1 MLLKLLLAPAL
12 LLLLVSLLNV
22 VQAPAWSPWRL
33 GVLSGEFGH
42 WLALAAL
49 GVAGLAAMR
58 GVAPA
63 VPEQGG
69 ALALRWMTC
78 GLALVAAGLFAVPA
92 FQAWR
97 IGQAL
102 PERVRA
108 LFVGKIPT
116 TRALPERS
124 AFSLTGLFGG
134 DPEPVPVE
142 TLTVAP
148 GLPLDFYR
156 AVRSDGR
163 AAPCV
168 IVVHGGGWDSGDR
181 TQLPGLNHWLA
192 RRGYAV
198 AAISYRLAPAHR
210 WPAQRDDVLQA
221 IAFLKTRASA
231 LGVDATRLVLLGR
244 SAGGQIAQTVG
255 YTAGD
260 PVLRGVIGL
269 YSPSDL
275 IFGYVNTTEDDMLR
289 SPALM
294 RQYLGG
300 SPETARAAYESAS
313 ALYHVTP
320 RVPPTLL
327 LHGRNDALVWY
338 RHSERLEAKLR
349 EAGVPCL
356 HVALPWATHAFEYN
370 LHGPGGQLTTYALEG
385 FLAAVAGGERR

>member
-1 MLLKLLLAPAL
+1 MLLKLLLALAL

-49 GVAGLAAMR
+49 GVALA
-58 GVAPA
+58 GVLG
-63 VPEQGG
+63 QGG
-69 ALALRWMTC
+69 AHALRGMTC

-92 FQAWR
+92 FHAWR

-102 PERVRA
+102 PAGLRTSFAATSKTPV
-108 LFVGKIPT
+108 
-116 TRALPERS
+116 LPERD
-124 AFSLTGLFGG
+124 AFSLAGFLGR

-142 TLTVAP
+142 TLAVAP

-163 AAPCV
+163 ATPCV

-192 RRGYAV
+192 RQGYAV

-231 LGVDATRLVLLGR
+231 LGLDATRLVLLGR

-260 PVLRGVIGL
+260 PAIRGVVGL

-300 SPETARAAYESAS
+300 SPETARANYESAS
-313 ALYHVTP
+313 ALFHVTP

-385 FLAAVAGGERR
+385 FLAAVTSGDRR

>member
-1 MLLKLLLAPAL
+1 MLLKILLTVAV
-12 LLLLVSLLNV
+12 LLVLLGLLNV
-22 VQAPAWSPWRL
+22 VQAPAWSPWKL

-42 WLALAAL
+42 WLAL
-49 GVAGLAAMR
+49 
-58 GVAPA
+58 
-63 VPEQGG
+63 G
-69 ALALRWMTC
+69 ALVLATAAAAAGSGAGAAPLLRWGTSAV
-78 GLALVAAGLFAVPA
+78 ALLAAGLLALPA

-97 IGQAL
+97 IGREL
-102 PERVRA
+102 PGKLRETFPAPGSPLPDRA
-108 LFVGKIPT
+108 
-116 TRALPERS
+116 
-124 AFSLTGLFGG
+124 AFSLRDLGGG
-134 DPEPVPVE
+134 DPAPVPLE

-231 LGVDATRLVLLGR
+231 LGLDATRLVLLGR

-260 PVLRGVIGL
+260 PAIRGVVGL

-275 IFGYVNTTEDDMLR
+275 IFGYVNTTEDDMLH

-294 RQYLGG
+294 RRYLGG
-300 SPETARAAYESAS
+300 SPEAARANYESAS